1 MGGVLQPR
9 LATSSE
15 CDGPR
20 RAGGNRGA
28 GGVVS
33 RGEGDCA
40 GGGDRGRDCRTVPGE
55 DGRVHQRTEGAG
67 GGAVRGSVYAWSV
80 SIHGAGGVWVR
91 QRQAA
96 VASLRALSAKY
107 VSRRRG
113 VTGLVIFA
121 HGSSVAAANEAVAR
135 VTERMAVEG
144 GYSLVET
151 AFLEM
156 AEPDLREAVA
166 RLAARGA
173 DRIVVIP
180 YFLTLGIHLRRDL
193 PRIVEELAGVY
204 QGVRIDVTEPLDGH
218 PSLVGILLE
227 RAQAALRA

>member
-1 MGGVLQPR
+1 M
-9 LATSSE
+9 
-15 CDGPR
+15 
-20 RAGGNRGA
+20 
-28 GGVVS
+28 
-33 RGEGDCA
+33 
-40 GGGDRGRDCRTVPGE
+40 
-55 DGRVHQRTEGAG
+55 
-67 GGAVRGSVYAWSV
+67 
-80 SIHGAGGVWVR
+80 
-91 QRQAA
+91 
-96 VASLRALSAKY
+96 
-107 VSRRRG
+107 
-113 VTGLVIFA
+113 TGLVIFA
-121 HGSSVAAANEAVAR
+121 HGSSVAAANDAVAR

-218 PSLVGILLE
+218 PSQVGILLE

>member
-1 MGGVLQPR
+1 M
-9 LATSSE
+9 
-15 CDGPR
+15 
-20 RAGGNRGA
+20 
-28 GGVVS
+28 
-33 RGEGDCA
+33 
-40 GGGDRGRDCRTVPGE
+40 
-55 DGRVHQRTEGAG
+55 
-67 GGAVRGSVYAWSV
+67 
-80 SIHGAGGVWVR
+80 
-91 QRQAA
+91 
-96 VASLRALSAKY
+96 
-107 VSRRRG
+107 
-113 VTGLVIFA
+113 TGLVIFA
-121 HGSSVAAANEAVAR
+121 HGSSVAEANDAVAR

-193 PRIVEELAGVY
+193 PRIVKELAGVY

>member
-1 MGGVLQPR
+1 M
-9 LATSSE
+9 
-15 CDGPR
+15 
-20 RAGGNRGA
+20 
-28 GGVVS
+28 
-33 RGEGDCA
+33 
-40 GGGDRGRDCRTVPGE
+40 
-55 DGRVHQRTEGAG
+55 
-67 GGAVRGSVYAWSV
+67 
-80 SIHGAGGVWVR
+80 
-91 QRQAA
+91 
-96 VASLRALSAKY
+96 
-107 VSRRRG
+107 
-113 VTGLVIFA
+113 TGLVIFA
-121 HGSSVAAANEAVAR
+121 HGSSVAAANDAVAR

-227 RAQAALRA
+227 RARAALRA

>member
-1 MGGVLQPR
+1 M
-9 LATSSE
+9 
-15 CDGPR
+15 
-20 RAGGNRGA
+20 
-28 GGVVS
+28 
-33 RGEGDCA
+33 
-40 GGGDRGRDCRTVPGE
+40 
-55 DGRVHQRTEGAG
+55 
-67 GGAVRGSVYAWSV
+67 
-80 SIHGAGGVWVR
+80 
-91 QRQAA
+91 
-96 VASLRALSAKY
+96 
-107 VSRRRG
+107 
-113 VTGLVIFA
+113 TGLVIFA
-121 HGSSVAAANEAVAR
+121 HGSSVAAANDAVAR

-156 AEPDLREAVA
+156 AEPDLREAVS

>member
-1 MGGVLQPR
+1 M
-9 LATSSE
+9 
-15 CDGPR
+15 
-20 RAGGNRGA
+20 
-28 GGVVS
+28 
-33 RGEGDCA
+33 
-40 GGGDRGRDCRTVPGE
+40 
-55 DGRVHQRTEGAG
+55 
-67 GGAVRGSVYAWSV
+67 
-80 SIHGAGGVWVR
+80 
-91 QRQAA
+91 
-96 VASLRALSAKY
+96 
-107 VSRRRG
+107 
-113 VTGLVIFA
+113 TGLVIFA

-156 AEPDLREAVA
+156 AEPDLRNAVS

>member
-1 MGGVLQPR
+1 M
-9 LATSSE
+9 
-15 CDGPR
+15 
-20 RAGGNRGA
+20 
-28 GGVVS
+28 
-33 RGEGDCA
+33 
-40 GGGDRGRDCRTVPGE
+40 
-55 DGRVHQRTEGAG
+55 
-67 GGAVRGSVYAWSV
+67 
-80 SIHGAGGVWVR
+80 
-91 QRQAA
+91 
-96 VASLRALSAKY
+96 
-107 VSRRRG
+107 
-113 VTGLVIFA
+113 TGLVIFA
-121 HGSSVAAANEAVAR
+121 HGSSVAAANDAVAR